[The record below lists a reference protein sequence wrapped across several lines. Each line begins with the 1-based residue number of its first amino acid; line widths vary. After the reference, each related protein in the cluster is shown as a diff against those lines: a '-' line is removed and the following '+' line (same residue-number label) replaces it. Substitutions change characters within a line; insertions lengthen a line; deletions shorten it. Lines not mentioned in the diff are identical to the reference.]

1 MKDID
6 KRLEALERQHSE
18 QGEPIQ
24 LNLDALTPEARADV
38 LAHWSE
44 QDGPDIK
51 GMKSETLH
59 ALLEQCDAA
68 TGQPAA

>member
-6 KRLEALERQHSE
+6 KRLEALERQRSE
-18 QGEPIQ
+18 QAEPIAIDI
-24 LNLDALTPEARADV
+24 DALPDEARADV

-51 GMKSETLH
+51 GMKSETLR
-59 ALLEQCDAA
+59 AVLEQCGQLTEQP
-68 TGQPAA
+68 TG